1 MFLFYSNNFTPRI
14 FQTDYATYWFMT
26 YHALHNPDDKNFH
39 VKVFFHN
46 SKEENDKYISTTN
59 WKYHGNHLTIKLKDN
74 FREIFCES
82 DGLSTTGF
90 KNVLLEDIINPD
102 CFTTEIGIRNG
113 YL

>member
-1 MFLFYSNNFTPRI
+1 MFLFYSDNFTPRI
-14 FQTDYATYWFMT
+14 FQTEHAAYWFMT
-26 YHALHNPDDKNFH
+26 YHALYNPDDKNFH
-39 VKVFFHN
+39 VKVFLHN
-46 SKEENDKYISTTN
+46 CKEEGNYYISTTN

>member
-14 FQTDYATYWFMT
+14 FQTEYAAYWFMT

-39 VKVFFHN
+39 IKVFLHN

-59 WKYHGNHLTIKLKDN
+59 WKYRGNHLTITLKDN

-82 DGLSTTGF
+82 DGLSVTGF
-90 KNVLLEDIINPD
+90 KNLLLEDIINLD
-102 CFTTEIGIRNG
+102 NFTTEIGMSKG